1 MAIIKT
7 HLPLSHFT
15 AQIIAW
21 YKTFHREL
29 PWRATRDPYKI
40 WLSEI
45 ILQQT
50 RVKQG
55 LPYYEKFI
63 EAYPTL
69 ADFARADIQEILRLW
84 QGLGYYSRARNMH
97 HTAKFIQEQLK
108 GKFPNT
114 YKELLTLKGVGKY
127 TAAAIASFAF
137 GEDVAV
143 LDGNV
148 FRLLARY
155 FGVYTDIST
164 GEGQK
169 EFSALAQSLLP
180 VGQSALYNQ
189 ALMEF
194 GAMQCSPKKP
204 NCMYC
209 PLQADCVAFAT
220 DKIAVLPVKNKKINQ
235 KERFFNYWVLMQDQK
250 IALRLRNNEGIWE
263 GLYDF
268 YLQEEEND
276 IPFEDALYKLPPEVK
291 PQLILRQQSP
301 YFRHI
306 LTHQIIQARFWQ
318 VETNQSARIKE
329 YLPMLHFYSIAE
341 IKALPKPILIHNYLE
356 KYFF

>member
-1 MAIIKT
+1 MTYPKT
-7 HLPLSHFT
+7 LMPSTYF
-15 AQIIAW
+15 ASQIIAW

-29 PWRATRDPYKI
+29 PWRNTKDPYKI

-63 EAYPTL
+63 ETYPTL
-69 ADFARADIQEILRLW
+69 IDFANADIQDILRVW

-97 HTAKFIQEQLK
+97 YTARFIRDELG

-114 YKELLTLKGVGKY
+114 YKGLLQLKGVGKY

-155 FGVYTDIST
+155 FGIYTDISS

-180 VGQSALYNQ
+180 RGQSPIYNQ

-194 GAMQCSPKKP
+194 GAMQCSPQKP

-209 PLQADCVAFAT
+209 PLQKDCVAFSTNEVAT
-220 DKIAVLPVKNKKINQ
+220 LPVKNKKINQ
-235 KERFFNYWVLMQDQK
+235 KERFFHYWVLIHNQK
-250 IALRLRNNEGIWE
+250 IALRLRNSEGIWE

-268 YLQEEEND
+268 YLQEEEKS
-276 IPFEDALYKLPPEVK
+276 IQFEEALQHFPLAAQQ
-291 PQLILRQQSP
+291 QLVLKHQSP
-301 YFRHI
+301 HFKHV
-306 LTHQIIQARFWQ
+306 LTHQIIQACFWQ
-318 VETNQSARIKE
+318 VEINE
-329 YLPMLHFYSIAE
+329 LPIVEKYFPLMNFYGIEE
-341 IKALPKPILIHNYLE
+341 IKDLPKPILIHNYL
-356 KYFF
+356 KKHFF